1 MSTVAVTTSTVAS
14 SPRRKARIAGAVYLI
29 TFLTGGASLI
39 LGGPLGAAAGLAA
52 GASYVAVT
60 LLFYGLFKPVSR
72 RLSLLAAIVSLAGVV
87 VGVLASLRLLP
98 FQVNS
103 LVFFGF
109 YCLLLAYL
117 ISESTFL
124 PRGLA
129 PLLAFAGVGWLVFL
143 SPSLSSR
150 LYPYVLLPG
159 LIGEGALTLWLVV
172 KGVNAERWNEQART
186 VRHEL

>member
-1 MSTVAVTTSTVAS
+1 MSTVAVTAPNEAS
-14 SPRRKARIAGAVYLI
+14 SPRHVARIAGLVYLLV
-29 TFLTGGASLI
+29 FLTGGAALV
-39 LGGPLGAAAGLAA
+39 LRGPLRAAAGLTA
-52 GASYVAVT
+52 GACYVVVT

-72 RLSLLAAIVSLAGVV
+72 RLSLLAAIVSLAGVA

-117 ISESTFL
+117 VSRSTFL
-124 PRGLA
+124 PHGLA
-129 PLLAFAGVGWLVFL
+129 PLLAFAGLGWLIFF
-143 SPSLSSR
+143 SPALATR
-150 LYPYVLLPG
+150 LYPYVLFPG

-172 KGVNAERWNEQART
+172 KGVNVERWNEQAST
-186 VRHEL
+186 GRHEL